1 LKSLIF
7 VKRNVMQLTQK
18 KLKPTFSLCVFCGAK
33 PGNVGSTHTADARKA
48 GRMIAEQGWR
58 LVYGGGSNGLMGEV
72 ANGALEAKGQVLGV
86 ITEHLVNLEMAHR
99 DLTELRIVPDM
110 AIRKTRL
117 IEESDAFLI
126 LPGGM
131 GTLDELF
138 EVITLAQLGVLSKP
152 IVIYNPA
159 GFYDS
164 LVKFANHLVAE
175 GFVKV
180 QDWRRVVVTDNL
192 QEAVLAARS
201 NQLRA
206 VPA

>member
-1 LKSLIF
+1 
-7 VKRNVMQLTQK
+7 MQLSP
-18 KLKPTFSLCVFCGAK
+18 LFSLCVFCGAK
-33 PGNVGSTHTADARKA
+33 PGKAGSQHKADARKA
-48 GRMIAEQGWR
+48 GHIIAEQGWR

-138 EVITLAQLGVLSKP
+138 EVVTLAQLGVLSKP
-152 IVIYNPA
+152 IVIYNPD

-164 LVKFANHLVAE
+164 LVRFANHLVAE
-175 GFVKV
+175 GFVRAE
-180 QDWRRVVVTDNL
+180 DWDRVVVTANL
-192 QEAVLAARS
+192 REAVLAARLKVA
-201 NQLRA
+201 NP